1 MGGWKIYYTVGNEPP
16 LRPAMA
22 LPNTEVPKWTIEYVT
37 TASTVVSGTGTATAN
52 ITVNNPLSQYGNVS
66 GAGVTVETEV
76 YVRNNT
82 TGTQTTITNT
92 TTNTTLE
99 YNDPNSYV
107 SHSNTSVSNP
117 TNTTISTTISGG
129 SIDAQVEAR
138 QSVRVVGG
146 GSLTGTRI
154 LPI

>member
-22 LPNTEVPKWTIEYVT
+22 LPNMEVPKWTIEYVT
-37 TASTVVSGTGTATAN
+37 TASTTVSGTGTTTAN
-52 ITVNNPLSQYGNVS
+52 VTVSNPLSQYGNVS

-76 YVRNNT
+76 YVKNNT

-99 YNDPNSYV
+99 YNVPAPYV
-107 SHSNTSVSNP
+107 SHTNTSVSNP

-129 SIDAQVEAR
+129 AIDAKVEAR
-138 QSVRVVGG
+138 QSVRITGG
-146 GSLTGTRI
+146 GGFTGKRI
-154 LPI
+154 LPT

>member
-1 MGGWKIYYTVGNEPP
+1 MGGWKIYYTVGSEPP
-16 LRPAMA
+16 LRPAAA
-22 LPNTEVPKWTIEYVT
+22 LPSTEVPKWTIDYVT
-37 TASTVVSGTGTATAN
+37 AASTTVSGSGTATAN
-52 ITVNNPLSQYGNVS
+52 VTVNNPLSQYGNVS

-82 TGTQTTITNT
+82 AGTQTTITNT

-99 YNDPNSYV
+99 YNNPNTYV
-107 SHSNTSVSNP
+107 THTNTSVSNP

-129 SIDAQVEAR
+129 AIDAKLEA
-138 QSVRVVGG
+138 QQRVKITGG
-146 GSLTGTRI
+146 GGLAGRRI

>member
-22 LPNTEVPKWTIEYVT
+22 LPSTEVPKWTIEYVT
-37 TASTVVSGTGTATAN
+37 KASAPVSGTGTATAN
-52 ITVNNPLSQYGNVS
+52 VTVSNPLSQYGNVS

-76 YVRNNT
+76 YVKNNT

-99 YNDPNSYV
+99 YNDPDPYV
-107 SHSNTSVSNP
+107 SHRNTSVSNP
-117 TNTTISTTISGG
+117 TNTTFSTTISGG
-129 SIDAQVEAR
+129 AIDAQVEAR
-138 QSVRVVGG
+138 QSVKIVGG
-146 GSLTGTRI
+146 GGLTGKRI
-154 LPI
+154 LPT

>member
-1 MGGWKIYYTVGNEPP
+1 MGGWKIYYTIGNEPP
-16 LRPAMA
+16 LRPVMA
-22 LPNTEVPKWTIEYVT
+22 LPSTETPKWTIEYVT
-37 TASTVVSGTGTATAN
+37 KASTTVSGTGTRTASV
-52 ITVNNPLSQYGNVS
+52 TVSNPISHYGNVS

-146 GSLTGTRI
+146 GGLTGRRI

>member
-1 MGGWKIYYTVGNEPP
+1 MGGWKIYYTVGNESP
-16 LRPAMA
+16 LRPAAA
-22 LPNTEVPKWTIEYVT
+22 LPSTEVPKWTIEYVT
-37 TASTVVSGTGTATAN
+37 IASTTISGTGTATAN
-52 ITVNNPLSQYGNVS
+52 VTVSNPLSQYGNVS

-76 YVRNNT
+76 YVKNNT

-99 YNDPNSYV
+99 YNDPAPYV
-107 SHSNTSVSNP
+107 RHTNISVSNP

-129 SIDAQVEAR
+129 AIDARLEAR
-138 QSVRVVGG
+138 QSVRIVGG
-146 GSLTGTRI
+146 GGLTGRRI